1 MTDRNK
7 KDRQEIYQT
16 EANNPRCLLSVSV
29 IRVSQDNPTVYLM
42 IASFRRARG
51 SRVDVPRFSWS
62 PCLSGRW
69 QHRAPS
75 PCDVLQ
81 WRACAVCTWDINLVW
96 KLGRTENNIVNLS
109 LKFSNVIVSRFVTEW
124 HGEYRDKTTN
134 PDLTPLLEQI
144 SKKASHYRL
153 RGKNAPAVTN
163 ICFWGQQIATA
174 LPIVGH
180 MSAKSTKF
188 FI

>member
-51 SRVDVPRFSWS
+51 SRADVPRFSWS

-96 KLGRTENNIVNLS
+96 KLGRTENNTIVNLS

-124 HGEYRDKTTN
+124 HRDTASRETTN

-144 SKKASHYRL
+144 SKK
-153 RGKNAPAVTN
+153 P
-163 ICFWGQQIATA
+163 
-174 LPIVGH
+174 PITG
-180 MSAKSTKF
+180 
-188 FI
+188 